1 MRLPSIIS
9 TLLFLAVFASCSTA
23 ENVMPPEYL
32 LERARPLPRPDVKTN
47 RQLVERTLS
56 SERSYDEVA
65 ARLNALIDWLRETTT

>member
-1 MRLPSIIS
+1 
-9 TLLFLAVFASCSTA
+9 
-23 ENVMPPEYL
+23 MPPEYL